1 MIVNEWPLLAND
13 LSARAAN
20 TLSGTW
26 KSSSQY
32 ARLNCLLESTRELTR
47 QAPLKRAERL
57 SI

>member
-20 TLSGTW
+20 TLRHVEELLSVR
-26 KSSSQY
+26 QVE
-32 ARLNCLLESTRELTR
+32 LESTRESAR

-57 SI
+57 TI